1 MPLTLYHNDM
11 SVCAQKV
18 RLCLAEK
25 QLAYEDKHLNL
36 RAGDQ
41 KRPEYLALNPNGY
54 VPTLVHDDFVVT
66 ESTVICEYIDDAFP
80 ARPLKPADA
89 KARARMR
96 GFTKFIDAAIFPAT
110 ATVSQ
115 SIAFHHQYKPEV
127 YETMEK
133 ARPGW
138 LANFR
143 QLQKGTENP
152 AFPAAIGRL
161 DKMIADMEK
170 SLAGHGG
177 PWLPG
182 GELFAGRRR
191 LRALRH
197 AARSPQVP
205 RRDGRE
211 TPPGCRVVRPHAGA
225 AGLSGGARQMVQSKV
240 PAADGREG
248 RRSLAAG
255 A

>member
-1 MPLTLYHNDM
+1 MNPRSLTRRDL
-11 SVCAQKV
+11 
-18 RLCLAEK
+18 
-25 QLAYEDKHLNL
+25 L
-36 RAGDQ
+36 RASGTAA
-41 KRPEYLALNPNGY
+41 LAAAIPFQS
-54 VPTLVHDDFVVT
+54 PTQHDVANKLPAT
-66 ESTVICEYIDDAFP
+66 AFP

-152 AFPAAIGRL
+152 AFPAAIKRPSRYL
-161 DKMIADMEK
+161 RFTRFTSASNASPS
-170 SLAGHGG
+170 SL
-177 PWLPG
+177 
-182 GELFAGRRR
+182 
-191 LRALRH
+191 
-197 AARSPQVP
+197 
-205 RRDGRE
+205 
-211 TPPGCRVVRPHAGA
+211 
-225 AGLSGGARQMVQSKV
+225 
-240 PAADGREG
+240 
-248 RRSLAAG
+248 LAK
-255 A
+255 